1 MNNNDFYRN
10 MMRLLLRPIGDN
22 SMDNILMESLN
33 EKPKYIK
40 VISEEG
46 LKELKYIKYDNT
58 YDCKICPIIMTKFEE
73 DEEIIK
79 LPCNHIF
86 KKGAILQWLNE
97 ESNKCPVCRKELS
110 FKEKKVDI
118 SLNTIEDISSN
129 TIEDISSNTIEDI
142 SSNTIEDS
150 LSQIENLFLEAM
162 ARRMVRY
169 EMTPLTNYINDDN
182 NLIENE
188 EMQKAIYESLS
199 KD

>member
-1 MNNNDFYRN
+1 MNSNDFYRN
-10 MMRLLLRPIGDN
+10 MMRLLLTPTGDN
-22 SMDNILMESLN
+22 SIENILIESLN

-40 VISEEG
+40 IISKEG
-46 LKELKYIKYDNT
+46 LKELKHIKYDNS
-58 YDCKICPIIMTKFEE
+58 YDCKICPITMTNFEE
-73 DEEIIK
+73 NEEIIK

-86 KKGAILQWLNE
+86 KKDSILQWLNE

-110 FKEKKVDI
+110 FKEKKI
-118 SLNTIEDISSN
+118 DISSN

-142 SSNTIEDS
+142 SSNTIEDTS
-150 LSQIENLFLEAM
+150 LSQIENIFLEAM

-169 EMTPLTNYINDDN
+169 EMAPLSNYINDDN

>member
-10 MMRLLLRPIGDN
+10 MMRLLLTPTGDN
-22 SMDNILMESLN
+22 SIENILMESLN

-40 VISEEG
+40 ITSEEG
-46 LKELKYIKYDNT
+46 LKELEYIKYNNN
-58 YDCKICPIIMTKFEE
+58 YECKLCPISMTKFEE
-73 DEEIIK
+73 NEEIIK

-86 KKGAILQWLNE
+86 KKDPILQWLNE
-97 ESNKCPVCRKELS
+97 ESNKCPVCRKELA
-110 FKEKKVDI
+110 FKEKIDI
-118 SLNTIEDISSN
+118 SLNTIEDISTN
-129 TIEDISSNTIEDI
+129 TIEDTSSNIIE
-142 SSNTIEDS
+142 EP
-150 LSQIENLFLEAM
+150 LSQIENIFLEAM

-169 EMTPLTNYINDDN
+169 EMAPLSNYINDDN

>member
-1 MNNNDFYRN
+1 MNNNNDFYRN
-10 MMRLLLRPIGDN
+10 MMRLLLSPMGDN
-22 SMDNILMESLN
+22 STNILMESLN
-33 EKPKYIK
+33 EKPKYIN
-40 VISEEG
+40 VVSEEG
-46 LKELKYIKYDNT
+46 LKELEYIKYDNT
-58 YDCKICPIIMTKFEE
+58 YDCKICPITMVNFEE

-86 KKGAILQWLNE
+86 KKDAILQWLNE
-97 ESNKCPVCRKELS
+97 ESNKCPVCRKELA

-118 SLNTIEDISSN
+118 SLNTIEDTSSN
-129 TIEDISSNTIEDI
+129 TIEDP
-142 SSNTIEDS
+142 

-162 ARRMVRY
+162 SRRMIRY
-169 EMTPLTNYINDDN
+169 EMAPLSNYINDDN

>member
-129 TIEDISSNTIEDI
+129 TIED
-142 SSNTIEDS
+142 S

-199 KD
+199 ND